1 MRPRSLR
8 HLRSLLSDCR
18 CTCKAHRLDAKRPRR
33 ASTGPSLRSD
43 GVVVSNACPAKPSR
57 AIIFALLLFSTFT
70 CQASRHS
77 GTDGGPS
84 IFCSPPHWC
93 ALPIAAAREWSMRQ
107 YLHGFSDAVVSASE
121 PPEQKIEAILDWMR
135 AGPSRAEA
143 ARPDDLS
150 PRNPENTLNYRQ
162 LLLVCGSAT
171 NAFLNL
177 SRSAGL
183 ESRRLLLLTPEQKTK
198 HVVAE
203 VLVDGRW
210 IVVDPSFRIV
220 MRDAS
225 GRALTRKE
233 LQNPAVLGEATRVVS
248 NYPAEYSY
256 DRYAHVRLAR
266 LPLDGFHLRKLLE
279 SILPGWDET
288 LDWSL
293 LLERESYFVLVI
305 TAMRRHFC
313 C

>member
-1 MRPRSLR
+1 MYRITAFRALWWTINFLLAVSLVC
-8 HLRSLLSDCR
+8 L
-18 CTCKAHRLDAKRPRR
+18 A
-33 ASTGPSLRSD
+33 
-43 GVVVSNACPAKPSR
+43 
-57 AIIFALLLFSTFT
+57 F
-70 CQASRHS
+70 
-77 GTDGGPS
+77 
-84 IFCSPPHWC
+84 
-93 ALPIAAAREWSMRQ
+93 AAAREWSMRQ

-121 PPEQKIEAILDWMR
+121 SPEQKVEAILNWMK
-135 AGPSRAEA
+135 AGPPRAEA

-162 LLLVCGSAT
+162 LLAVCGSAT

-177 SRSAGL
+177 SRSTGL
-183 ESRRLLLLTPEQKTK
+183 ESRRLLLLTPAHKTK

-225 GRALTRKE
+225 GRALTRKD
-233 LQNPAVLGEATRVVS
+233 LQNPAVLAEATRVVS

-293 LLERESYFVLVI
+293 FLERESYFVFVI
-305 TAMRRHFC
+305 TAASAFLLLMLRLLLAWYADRRLQVPRFHFWQHFLRATSAFLTTPEIQ
-313 C
+313 

>member
-1 MRPRSLR
+1 
-8 HLRSLLSDCR
+8 
-18 CTCKAHRLDAKRPRR
+18 
-33 ASTGPSLRSD
+33 
-43 GVVVSNACPAKPSR
+43 
-57 AIIFALLLFSTFT
+57 
-70 CQASRHS
+70 
-77 GTDGGPS
+77 
-84 IFCSPPHWC
+84 
-93 ALPIAAAREWSMRQ
+93 MRQ
-107 YLHGFSDAVVSASE
+107 YLHGFSDAVVSASAQ
-121 PPEQKIEAILDWMR
+121 PEQKIEAILNWMKS
-135 AGPSRAEA
+135 GPERAEA
-143 ARPDDLS
+143 AMPDDLS

-162 LLLVCGSAT
+162 LLAVCGSAT

-183 ESRRLLLLTPEQKTK
+183 ESRRLLLLTPDRKTK

-203 VLVDGRW
+203 VLVEGRW

-220 MRDAS
+220 MRDAG

-233 LQNPAVLGEATRVVS
+233 LQNPVRFREAIGS
-248 NYPAEYSY
+248 LPNYPPEYSY

-293 LLERESYFVLVI
+293 FLERESYFVLVT
-305 TAMRRHFC
+305 TAALTFVLLALRMLLAWYADQRLRVPRFHLREHILRATSAFLTTPEIE
-313 C
+313 